1 VILNPLA
8 AGQHNT
14 KEWSLAK
21 DLSDKPKYSSDQP
34 LVDALFNLSLEEA
47 MMNIEPD
54 STLRTGAKWGG
65 VWTRD
70 ISYSIFLAFAYHEPE
85 IAKISLMKKVKRG
98 RIIQDTGSGGA
109 WPVSSD
115 RTTWS
120 LAAWEIYKVTG
131 DREWLETV
139 YEIIKNTL
147 DDDSK
152 TLPSGQTGMFR
163 GESSFLDWR
172 EQTYPKW
179 MSNMDISMSENLGT
193 NVVHYQAHIILAEM
207 AEILGKPNQDFLNT
221 ANEIKTGINTY
232 LWMPDKGYY
241 GQYIYGRK
249 YLNLSPRFEALGEA
263 LAVLFDVASPEQA
276 TSILSKAPLTE
287 FGTTCIFPQIP
298 GIPPYH
304 NNGIWPFVQ
313 SYWNLAAAKAGNENA
328 LNHGLAAIYRAGGLF
343 LTNYE
348 NFVADNGDYVGTE
361 INSDRM
367 LWSMAGNL
375 AMVHRV
381 FMGMSFQKNG
391 IAFNP
396 VIPKAY
402 PGTKTL
408 TNFKYRNAILE
419 ITVKGFG
426 NKIERITLDG
436 QPLENAFLPASVTG
450 RHQINIQ
457 MADNEFGADG
467 ISLVKNAFSLPDPFT
482 QLSGSVISWSKMQ
495 DVVSYNIYKN
505 GSLFKNTNKNHLEID
520 AGESAEYKVCAVDA
534 LGAESFTCEPIFI
547 SPDSEIQIIEMEKYL
562 NKSVLPFSNFSGKG
576 FVEISTTKN
585 REFTIPIHTQTAG
598 TYWIDCR
605 YANGTGPWNT
615 DNNCAIR
622 SIYINNNY
630 KGVWVFPQRGTN
642 EWSDWGFSNIATVLL
657 NKGDNELKIV
667 FEDWNNNM
675 DIEINE
681 ALLDYVRVIREE

>member
-1 VILNPLA
+1 
-8 AGQHNT
+8 
-14 KEWSLAK
+14 
-21 DLSDKPKYSSDQP
+21 
-34 LVDALFNLSLEEA
+34 
-47 MMNIEPD
+47 
-54 STLRTGAKWGG
+54 
-65 VWTRD
+65 
-70 ISYSIFLAFAYHEPE
+70 
-85 IAKISLMKKVKRG
+85 
-98 RIIQDTGSGGA
+98 
-109 WPVSSD
+109 
-115 RTTWS
+115 
-120 LAAWEIYKVTG
+120 
-131 DREWLETV
+131 
-139 YEIIKNTL
+139 
-147 DDDSK
+147 
-152 TLPSGQTGMFR
+152 
-163 GESSFLDWR
+163 
-172 EQTYPKW
+172 
-179 MSNMDISMSENLGT
+179 
-193 NVVHYQAHIILAEM
+193 
-207 AEILGKPNQDFLNT
+207 
-221 ANEIKTGINTY
+221 
-232 LWMPDKGYY
+232 
-241 GQYIYGRK
+241 
-249 YLNLSPRFEALGEA
+249 
-263 LAVLFDVASPEQA
+263 
-276 TSILSKAPLTE
+276 
-287 FGTTCIFPQIP
+287 
-298 GIPPYH
+298 
-304 NNGIWPFVQ
+304 
-313 SYWNLAAAKAGNENA
+313 
-328 LNHGLAAIYRAGGLF
+328 
-343 LTNYE
+343 
-348 NFVADNGDYVGTE
+348 
-361 INSDRM
+361 M

-381 FMGMSFQKNG
+381 FMGMSFQNNG
-391 IAFNP
+391 VTFNP
-396 VIPKAY
+396 VIPKTY

-408 TNFKYRNAILE
+408 RNFKYRNAVLE

-426 NKIERITLDG
+426 NKIKSITLDG
-436 QPLENAFLPASVTG
+436 EPLEGSFLPASITG

-457 MADNEFGADG
+457 MADNEFSADG